1 MRRAS
6 LIYYRHRYN
15 RLFARE
21 DRGKFHLPFAR
32 LRDEFLRHGI
42 ELNTP
47 DRNTGRPV
55 LFELHINAQ
64 RRAPAA
70 PGYAYLYENSLVRP
84 RNERPAALAAYR
96 KVFSWNPTLASRL
109 TAAGRTG
116 PTVVTL
122 PYPNRLGSG
131 DPVPTFAER
140 PHGCVL
146 VATNKCPAAD
156 PRDLYARR
164 VEAISAFEAHA
175 PLDYFGLYGRGWEF
189 PLGRPGKLGRLLTSL
204 RRRLLPP
211 PAVRPFPSWRGPV
224 ADKDA
229 LLRNAKFAVCYENAA
244 DIPGYITEKI
254 FDCLRTGCVP
264 IYWGPRD
271 IAAQLPSGCFID
283 ARAFPDKPAMVRHI
297 LAVGTDDHARMQ
309 AVGAEFLRSAAAK
322 VFSEEHFVCTLA
334 AEIAA
339 DFSAPVAP

>member
-6 LIYYRHRYN
+6 LVYYRHREN
-15 RLFARE
+15 RLFAPE
-21 DRGKFHLPFAR
+21 DRGRYHLPFAR
-32 LRDEFLRHGI
+32 LREEFARHGI

-47 DRNTGRPV
+47 DVNAGHAV

-70 PGYAYLYENSLVRP
+70 PGYAYLYENAIVRP

-96 KVFSWNPTLASRL
+96 KVFSWNPTLAPRL
-109 TAAGRTG
+109 AAAGLAR
-116 PTVVTL
+116 PAVVTL
-122 PYPNRLGSG
+122 PYPNRLAIPNG
-131 DPVPTFAER
+131 VPPFAER

-164 VEAISAFEAHA
+164 VEAIRAFESAA
-175 PLDYFGLYGRGWEF
+175 PPDYFGLYGRGWEF
-189 PLGRPGKLGRLLTSL
+189 PPGRPGKFGRLLTSL

-211 PAVRPFPSWRGPV
+211 PATRPFPSWRGPV

-229 LLRNAKFAVCYENAA
+229 LLRAAKFAVCYENAA

-254 FDCLRTGCVP
+254 FDCLRAGCVP
-264 IYWGPRD
+264 VYWGPRE
-271 IAAQLPSGCFID
+271 IAATVPPACFVD
-283 ARAFPDKPAMVRHI
+283 ARAFANAPALVAGV
-297 LAVGTDDHARMQ
+297 LSLGAAEHARMQ
-309 AVGAEFLRSAAAK
+309 AAGAEFLRSPAAA
-322 VFSEEHFVCTLA
+322 VFSEEHFTRTLVE
-334 AEIAA
+334 EIAA
-339 DFSAPVAP
+339 DFPTPAA